1 LNGRKVDAEKG
12 CMLKAEMAK
21 KNLHTKRGLGE
32 QQKNGGF
39 SAYEAFYSVPPTHP
53 YSNDLLLSP
62 STESNNDFYSDL
74 LLMGSPPPS
83 SVNSAFISRS
93 HSVDARAA
101 DLFVKPSTSNNR
113 FNIGRFPQASFSSD
127 SLDYLSKSTPNDRNS
142 FPLMNSFFNN
152 NSNNHHHN
160 SNTNNHK
167 IASHPISPPL
177 PPSTSTGLSRV
188 IEEKFFKDSLRS
200 PTTPIS
206 PLSSSPPTSGYRS
219 LNNMILN
226 SASSNP
232 ADQNPPCNTLYVGN
246 LPPNTNEE
254 ELRLMFS
261 KCLGYKRLSFKNKSN
276 GPMCFVEFDDAIYA
290 AQALQDLQ
298 GNPLSNSIKG
308 GIRLSFSK
316 NPLVSVFF
324 LSLSLFLFTILFF
337 QGVRQNPYTV
347 NNNNSN
353 NYFNNTFNSYRRE
366 SITTSAFDPQLS

>member
-1 LNGRKVDAEKG
+1 
-12 CMLKAEMAK
+12 
-21 KNLHTKRGLGE
+21 
-32 QQKNGGF
+32 
-39 SAYEAFYSVPPTHP
+39 
-53 YSNDLLLSP
+53 
-62 STESNNDFYSDL
+62 
-74 LLMGSPPPS
+74 
-83 SVNSAFISRS
+83 
-93 HSVDARAA
+93 
-101 DLFVKPSTSNNR
+101 
-113 FNIGRFPQASFSSD
+113 
-127 SLDYLSKSTPNDRNS
+127 
-142 FPLMNSFFNN
+142 
-152 NSNNHHHN
+152 
-160 SNTNNHK
+160 
-167 IASHPISPPL
+167 
-177 PPSTSTGLSRV
+177 
-188 IEEKFFKDSLRS
+188 
-200 PTTPIS
+200 
-206 PLSSSPPTSGYRS
+206 
-219 LNNMILN
+219 MILN